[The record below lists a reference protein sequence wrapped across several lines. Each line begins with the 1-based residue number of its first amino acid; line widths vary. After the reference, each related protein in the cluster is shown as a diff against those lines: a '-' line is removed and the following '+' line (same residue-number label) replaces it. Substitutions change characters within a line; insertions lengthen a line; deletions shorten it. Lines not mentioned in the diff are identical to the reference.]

1 RRGRTKRRHLTLPE
15 ARPHSREGMG
25 EVPRVH
31 GPVLG
36 EGDRRDDDQGERLQR
51 DDLASRRHD
60 QPPPLQVLGSG
71 SGAGG
76 RRVKSTR
83 SCDESTTATPSGKLR
98 FWPSTCGAWGVP
110 PANCTI

>member
-1 RRGRTKRRHLTLPE
+1 MP
-15 ARPHSREGMG
+15 
-25 EVPRVH
+25 EVPPVH

-36 EGDRRDDDQGERLQR
+36 ERDRRDDDQGERLQR
-51 DDLASRRHD
+51 DDLASPRHD

-83 SCDESTTATPSGKLR
+83 SCDESTTVTPSGKLR
-98 FWPSTCGAWGVP
+98 FWPSTCGACGAP
-110 PANCTI
+110 PTNCTIDTRPQPVDVSELSFSSAE